1 MFTLILDKTSIHKK
15 APLKGAII
23 RNRQSIVAFFYSLKL
38 TCLLGH
44 ELWPVEKVA
53 ALLLFQEWKADLR
66 AW

>member
-23 RNRQSIVAFFYSLKL
+23 RNRSLRFFYSLKL